1 MNFDITK
8 KFKIYFAQFIT
19 KKEEDNEKKTS
30 LKDSLIPTKNE
41 HFTKFLADM
50 KFDLEKIYNYN
61 TEVILNIT
69 ILYYQYIGEN
79 NNIQKYILNTFKS
92 LSGKVINKV
101 DLKNII
107 KNIYKNDKKKEKE
120 QKILLDIFKEIIPK
134 YIDVFLIDCKVL
146 CVSDELYNCK
156 LETILSIL
164 RCFYISKIGENKCK
178 IYLTKNIIEVLIME
192 THDEFL
198 NEINY
203 DENLE
208 FNINENSEEYNI
220 LNEKNIDNSKK
231 FPENMNQFNEKI
243 YDNNV
248 ENRDSLFKIIFRLL
262 NKIKEKF
269 FLGKN
274 IILDKEIPKSDD
286 FKNFLK
292 KAEMDIY
299 LGINK
304 DIKILIIIL
313 YYFYLG
319 IKYNVCSKL
328 FEKQEEIQKKF
339 SLDKIYN
346 EINNII
352 QNNNN
357 NKIEYF
363 AFICCDFPIINNEIL
378 EIKRFDTFRLDIEQ
392 LLQISILYYQYF
404 LFYHYKKTYILNLEN
419 NNKII

>member
-1 MNFDITK
+1 MKN
-8 KFKIYFAQFIT
+8 KIKNYFEQFIS
-19 KKEEDNEKKTS
+19 KKKKDKEKKTF
-30 LKDSLIPTKNE
+30 LKVSLIPVKIN
-41 HFTKFLADM
+41 HFEQFLRDM
-50 KFDLEKIYNYN
+50 NFNFANIYNYN
-61 TEVILNIT
+61 TETILNIT

-79 NNIQKYILNTFKS
+79 NNILKNILNSFKT
-92 LSGKVINKV
+92 LSGKVINKAY
-101 DLKNII
+101 LKDTIRS
-107 KNIYKNDKKKEKE
+107 IYKIDTKSKVES
-120 QKILLDIFKEIIPK
+120 KILCILHEIIP
-134 YIDVFLIDCKVL
+134 INLDDFLLQYGGVL
-146 CVSDELYNCK
+146 CPKDKLYYCK

-164 RCFYISKIGENKCK
+164 ICFYISKIGENKCK

-203 DENLE
+203 DENLD

-248 ENRDSLFKIIFRLL
+248 ENRDSLLKIIFKLL
-262 NKIKEKF
+262 NKIKKKF

-328 FEKQEEIQKKF
+328 FKKQEEIQKKF
-339 SLDKIYN
+339 SLDKISN

-352 QNNNN
+352 QNNHNNN

-363 AFICCDFPIINNEIL
+363 AFICYDFPTINNEIL
-378 EIKRFDTFRLDIEQ
+378 EIKRFDIFRLGIEQ

-404 LFYHYKKTYILNLEN
+404 LFHHYEKTYILNLEN
-419 NNKII
+419 NK